1 MSRYL
6 VLSDIH
12 SNLEALEAVLT
23 ASSKQK
29 CDGVLVL
36 GDLVGYGADPNA
48 VVDRIRELEPLSVV
62 RGNHDKVAAGLE
74 TAEEFNPMA
83 RAAAMWTQLALSP
96 DTYAYV
102 RSMPTGPQ
110 VVDDAVE
117 ICHGSPL
124 DEDLYVVA
132 DVDAV
137 RSIERAR
144 RPLCF
149 FGHTHVAMRASVD
162 AQRRLEIE
170 APQGHPEFQTTL
182 VDTTKYLINPGS
194 VGQPRD
200 GDSRAAYAIADI
212 DRQLVTLHRVAYPI
226 ETAQKKIL
234 EAGLPPMLAYRLGMG
249 RWEGS
254 GRRARAQEGS
264 RTFAVHAALGRLQFL
279 AAADVERLSDK
290 YRSLAGQLESLQQ
303 ALARRSPSRPDSR
316 S

>member
-6 VLSDIH
+6 VISDIH

-29 CDGVLVL
+29 CDDVIVL

-48 VVDRIRELEPLSVV
+48 VVTRIQDLRPMALV

-83 RAAAMWTQLALSP
+83 RAAAMWTQRALTP
-96 DTYAYV
+96 EALVYV
-102 RSMPTGPQ
+102 GSLPVGPRL
-110 VVDDAVE
+110 VGEHLE
-117 ICHGSPL
+117 ICHGSPM

-137 RSIERAR
+137 RSIEKAR
-144 RPLCF
+144 RSLCL

-170 APQGHPEFQTTL
+170 APQGHPEFETQLDETTR
-182 VDTTKYLINPGS
+182 YLINPGS

-200 GDSRAAYAIADI
+200 GDSRAAYAIVDLGK
-212 DRQLVTLHRVAYPI
+212 RTVTLYRVAYPI
-226 ETAQKKIL
+226 ETTQKKIL
-234 EAGLPPMLAYRLGMG
+234 DAGLPPMLAYRLGMG
-249 RWEGS
+249 R
-254 GRRARAQEGS
+254 
-264 RTFAVHAALGRLQFL
+264 
-279 AAADVERLSDK
+279 
-290 YRSLAGQLESLQQ
+290 
-303 ALARRSPSRPDSR
+303 
-316 S
+316 